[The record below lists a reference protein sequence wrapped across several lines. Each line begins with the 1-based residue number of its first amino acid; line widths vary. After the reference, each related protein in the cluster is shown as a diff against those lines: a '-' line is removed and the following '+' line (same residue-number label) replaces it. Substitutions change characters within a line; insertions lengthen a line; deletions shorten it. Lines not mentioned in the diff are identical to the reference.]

1 LHDIAERLPDAS
13 QLLQQ
18 LTGAGVFE
26 WSLDFTVPHVWSPA
40 LRRIL
45 GTGDDVPALG
55 PEEFISRFVSPD
67 DAHHVAQQIHA
78 AGSPAAGSPAAG
90 AWAAPS
96 PVEIEFKIRRADG
109 QPRVLR
115 ILVSRCISA
124 QAGAPILLG
133 VVSDETAR
141 RELEGDFSRF
151 QDRLT
156 DVARTA
162 ALGEMASG
170 IAHELNQPLAA
181 IATFAQAGERMLSR
195 GNAPLDKAERIFRDI
210 AAQALRG
217 GDIIRHMRSLMR
229 GRSAEHLEVDVAA
242 VVRDMQNQF
251 EVMSRAA
258 GVPIRVEAGTKP
270 AMVLADPVELQYVTL
285 LFVQNATEAHRE
297 SNAEGCV
304 TVTVTVQPPWVEV
317 AVRDRGPGVAAE
329 NRGLLFKP
337 FFTTKAHGTGLG
349 LASGRALVDR
359 YQGSIGFDAPHD
371 GGSRFWFKIP
381 CLPGSV

>member
-1 LHDIAERLPDAS
+1 LRDIAESSPDEA

-26 WSLDFTVPHVWSPA
+26 WSLNSSGTHVWSPA

-45 GTGDDVPALG
+45 GVGDDARALG
-55 PEEFISRFVSPD
+55 PEEFIRRFVLPD
-67 DAHHVAQQIHA
+67 DADLVAGQVRA
-78 AGSPAAGSPAAG
+78 VG
-90 AWAAPS
+90 ATGA
-96 PVEIEFKIRRADG
+96 PVEVEFKTRRADG
-109 QPRVLR
+109 PPRALRVLICR
-115 ILVSRCISA
+115 GTSRES
-124 QAGAPILLG
+124 GAPILLG

-141 RELEGDFSRF
+141 RELEADFRRF

-162 ALGEMASG
+162 ALGEMANG

-195 GNAPLDKAERIFRDI
+195 GNAPIDKAERIFRDI

-229 GRSAEHLEVDVAA
+229 GRSAEHSEVDVAA
-242 VVRDMQNQF
+242 VVRDMQGQF

-258 GVPIRVEAGTKP
+258 GVAIRVDAGTEP
-270 AMVLADPVELQYVTL
+270 AMVLADAVELQYVTM
-285 LFVQNATEAHRE
+285 LFVQNAAEAQRE
-297 SNAEGCV
+297 ADAGGCV
-304 TVTVTVQPPWVEV
+304 TVTVSLRSPWVEV
-317 AVRDRGPGVAAE
+317 AVRDKGAGVALE
-329 NRGLLFKP
+329 KRDLLFKP

-349 LASGRALVDR
+349 LASGRAVVDR
-359 YQGSIGFDAPHD
+359 YRGCIGFDAPPD

-381 CLPGSV
+381 CLPGSA

>member
-1 LHDIAERLPDAS
+1 LHDIAENLPDAS

-26 WSLDFTVPHVWSPA
+26 WSLDSTVPHVWSPA

-45 GTGDDVPALG
+45 GAGDDAPALG
-55 PEEFISRFVSPD
+55 PEEFISRFVNPE
-67 DAHHVAQQIHA
+67 DADHVAQQIHA
-78 AGSPAAGSPAAG
+78 AGAP
-90 AWAAPS
+90 AAPS

-109 QPRVLR
+109 QPRALR
-115 ILVSRCISA
+115 ILVSKCIGA
-124 QAGAPILLG
+124 HAGAPILLG

-141 RELEGDFSRF
+141 RELEGDFRRF

-210 AAQALRG
+210 ATQALRG

-229 GRSAEHLEVDVAA
+229 GRSAEHAEVDVAA
-242 VVRDMQNQF
+242 VVRDMQTQF

-258 GVPIRVEAGTKP
+258 GVPIRVEAGAKP

-285 LFVQNATEAHRE
+285 LFVQNAAEAHRE

-317 AVRDRGPGVAAE
+317 AVRDRGPGVAPDK
-329 NRGLLFKP
+329 RDLLFKP

-349 LASGRALVDR
+349 LASGRAVVDR
-359 YQGSIGFDAPHD
+359 YQGYIGFDAPHD

-381 CLPGSV
+381 CLPGDV